1 MNPPTFIGSNVG
13 EDPYE
18 FLDGV
23 YNVLNVMG

>member
-1 MNPPTFIGSNVG
+1 MNPPTFIGFNVG
-13 EDPYE
+13 EDPHE